1 MTMKNVLTM
10 FKTPNFVRA
19 FSRLESVHQ
28 NEDQMFNPHIVVCD
42 LYDFV
47 EQFNEDVEHE
57 FLVSVSCP
65 CCDPDLNAYRVSKVI
80 NDERYVIEV
89 RKERY
94 EFSENDASV
103 EYEI

>member
-10 FKTPNFVRA
+10 LKTPDFVRNFA
-19 FSRLESVHQ
+19 RLESVHQ
-28 NEDQMFNPHIVVCD
+28 NEDQMFYPADVVDD
-42 LYDFV
+42 LYNFV
-47 EQFNEDVEHE
+47 ATFYEDSEQA

-65 CCDPDLNAYRVSKVI
+65 CCDPDLNAYRMSKVI

-103 EYEI
+103 EY